1 MTDINWHLRSLAGS
15 YSSHRW
21 AHLRHAL
28 AETNEVAFRFGPADS
43 AAALCTLGPWMYPRQ
58 RYLRHER
65 FAQALAEGQ
74 SATEAY
80 EVAGYTPNDGN
91 AARMKGN
98 DRVKERIAELQ
109 GQGAK
114 RAVVTLES
122 LIAEAC
128 DIQAKALGE
137 GKFSAAVSALT
148 VKAKLAGFLTDHPQ
162 NKPNVVYHIS
172 SLSMTKEEWI
182 AKYCRDEK
190 PL

>member
-1 MTDINWHLRSLAGS
+1 
-15 YSSHRW
+15 
-21 AHLRHAL
+21 
-28 AETNEVAFRFGPADS
+28 
-43 AAALCTLGPWMYPRQ
+43 
-58 RYLRHER
+58 
-65 FAQALAEGQ
+65 
-74 SATEAY
+74 
-80 EVAGYTPNDGN
+80 
-91 AARMKGN
+91 MKGN

-148 VKAKLAGFLTDHPQ
+148 VKTKLAGFLTDHPQ

>member
-1 MTDINWHLRSLAGS
+1 MPILSN
-15 YSSHRW
+15 
-21 AHLRHAL
+21 
-28 AETNEVAFRFGPADS
+28 P
-43 AAALCTLGPWMYPRQ
+43 
-58 RYLRHER
+58 RHEK

-80 EVAGYTPNDGN
+80 GFAGYAPNDGN

-122 LIAEAC
+122 LIAEAR
-128 DIQAKALGE
+128 DIQTKALAE
-137 GKFSAAVSALT
+137 GKYSAAVSALT

-162 NKPNVVYHIS
+162 DKTNNVVYHIGS
-172 SLSMTKEEWI
+172 TSMTKEEWI
-182 AKYCRDEK
+182 AKYCASEK

>member
-1 MTDINWHLRSLAGS
+1 VPILPN
-15 YSSHRW
+15 
-21 AHLRHAL
+21 
-28 AETNEVAFRFGPADS
+28 P
-43 AAALCTLGPWMYPRQ
+43 
-58 RYLRHER
+58 RHEK

-80 EVAGYTPNDGN
+80 GFAGYAPNGN

-98 DRVKERIAELQ
+98 DRVEERVAELQ

-114 RAVVTLES
+114 RAVVTLEG
-122 LIAEAC
+122 LIAEAR
-128 DIQAKALGE
+128 DIQTKAVAE

-162 NKPNVVYHIS
+162 DKTNDVVYHIS

-182 AKYCRDEK
+182 AKFCRDEK